1 MRRRL
6 RDALMRHNARERFH
20 LVRYAMGLAPP
31 SLPLDR
37 TFREELGRVVGA
49 TVPGDAFAATDYQL
63 IRLED
68 ALYDTYRSRSA
79 PPMSPRNRLR
89 SHTDLA
95 RSVMDVD
102 LLVVFSHENLE
113 HIVLVEAKY
122 KNSWNNA
129 QLSKKADCLSELF
142 DPSMVWTGEVRPS
155 FVLLS
160 SRPSRR
166 VNTKGWPAWMA
177 PEGSPLWMEFK

>member
-1 MRRRL
+1 MMRSL
-6 RDALMRHNARERFH
+6 KSALMRHNERERFH

-31 SLPLDR
+31 SLRLGC
-37 TFREELGRVVGA
+37 TFREELGSVVGA
-49 TVPGDAFAATDYQL
+49 TVPRDAFAATDYQL
-63 IRLED
+63 SRLGD
-68 ALYDTYRSRSA
+68 ALHDTYRRHGL
-79 PPMSPRNRLR
+79 PTMPPRNRLR
-89 SHTDLA
+89 NHTDLA

-102 LLVVFSHENLE
+102 LLVVFPHEKAE

-142 DPSMVWTGEVRPS
+142 DPSMAWSDEVRPS

-160 SRPSRR
+160 SRPPRR
-166 VNTKGWPAWMA
+166 VSTKNWPEWMA
-177 PEGSPLWMEFK
+177 PDGDPRWMEFN